1 MVPAGFKESPN
12 AGICNSG
19 QTAPCVPNTADP
31 AKLALYSTDG
41 LTIGNSFPGGTI
53 PANLIDPNAVL
64 FMKTGAIPASNS
76 TSASGAPQYVASPT
90 QPTYVREDVVRIDH
104 DITDKMHL
112 MGHFIHDEMSQ
123 TYYPDMWS
131 SDSYPT
137 TGNVFG
143 NPTWGSVIKLTQTIS
158 PNLLNE
164 TSINVN
170 GNSISITPAGIYQL
184 PSGWTQTGY
193 FPAANNLLN
202 RMPSVGLGA
211 PLGTTWTI
219 NYWPWKNAFLD
230 WQPRDDISWTKGR
243 HALKF
248 GFAYM
253 RNDKNQQQQADTQ
266 GDYSFGTDFS
276 GDSYINFL
284 LGFADSFKQ
293 LQIIDMFHWINNTYS
308 VYGMDNWHATQR
320 LTLNLGIR
328 YDGLPHVYEKFN
340 QTANFVPS
348 LYNPADAAT
357 FATTGALCTSA
368 TLPGCSA
375 VSPGFANPTNAPVAF
390 YLNGIARPNVNGF
403 PRGLVNE
410 DYFTW
415 QPRVGFAYDLLGT
428 GKTVLRGG
436 AGIFYERV
444 QGNDIYG
451 TDTNPPYAYQ
461 PQASSVYFSNPNVSA
476 IDGSVA
482 VNPVYP
488 ASMGVLTTYYPPP
501 GTAQFSLGVQQQLQ
515 PGVVAVVQ
523 YVGTDGW
530 DQNNQRA
537 INTLPLSDLIHRQAV
552 TKGGNANL
560 YRQYPG
566 FAGITQDENASNNN
580 YNACRRR
587 CAWRTSTD

>member
-1 MVPAGFKESPN
+1 VVPAGFKESPN

-19 QTAPCVPNTADP
+19 QTAPCVPTTADP

-104 DITDKMHL
+104 DITARMHL
-112 MGHFIHDEMSQ
+112 MGHFIHDQMSQ

-164 TSINVN
+164 TSLNVN
-170 GNSISITPAGIYQL
+170 GNSISITPAGIYTI
-184 PSGWTQTGY
+184 PSGWTQAGY
-193 FPAANNLLN
+193 FPAGNNLLN

-230 WQPRDDISWTKGR
+230 WQPRDDVSWTKGR

-284 LGFADSFKQ
+284 MGFADSFKQ

-308 VYGMDNWHATQR
+308 VYGM
-320 LTLNLGIR
+320 G
-328 YDGLPHVYEKFN
+328 
-340 QTANFVPS
+340 
-348 LYNPADAAT
+348 
-357 FATTGALCTSA
+357 
-368 TLPGCSA
+368 
-375 VSPGFANPTNAPVAF
+375 
-390 YLNGIARPNVNGF
+390 
-403 PRGLVNE
+403 
-410 DYFTW
+410 
-415 QPRVGFAYDLLGT
+415 
-428 GKTVLRGG
+428 
-436 AGIFYERV
+436 
-444 QGNDIYG
+444 
-451 TDTNPPYAYQ
+451 
-461 PQASSVYFSNPNVSA
+461 
-476 IDGSVA
+476 
-482 VNPVYP
+482 
-488 ASMGVLTTYYPPP
+488 
-501 GTAQFSLGVQQQLQ
+501 
-515 PGVVAVVQ
+515 
-523 YVGTDGW
+523 
-530 DQNNQRA
+530 
-537 INTLPLSDLIHRQAV
+537 
-552 TKGGNANL
+552 
-560 YRQYPG
+560 
-566 FAGITQDENASNNN
+566 
-580 YNACRRR
+580 
-587 CAWRTSTD
+587 